1 MKSQTLARGIACL
14 LASCA
19 VVGAST
25 TAFAD
30 PTAREC
36 AAASEDAL
44 SLRKQEKLKDAKDRL
59 LVCSAS
65 SCPAEVRDECSH
77 RMTDLTAAQ
86 PTVVFDVKDAQ
97 GGDLS
102 AVRVSLDGA
111 LLIDHLGGGAVTVD
125 PGEHTFRFEASGQ
138 TIEKKF
144 VIREAEKGR
153 TLSIAFGGATPAAA
167 PVPAPALAPAPAA
180 TPAPATSAAPAAPAP
195 ADQSAAA
202 PAQSTSSWS
211 GQKTAAIIVGGVGIV
226 GIGVGAV
233 FGAQAFSNWSTAKND
248 CSSQG
253 LCGSGTPADSAKSSA
268 QSAATIS
275 TIAFAAGGAALVG
288 GAILWF
294 TAPSGAVQVGPT
306 VGGFSMRGTF

>member
-1 MKSQTLARGIACL
+1 VLGT
-14 LASCA
+14 
-19 VVGAST
+19 ST
-25 TAFAD
+25 AAFAD

-59 LVCSAS
+59 LVCSAP
-65 SCPAEVRDECSH
+65 SCPAEVRDECAR

-111 LLIDHLGGGAVTVD
+111 LLLDHLGGGAVTVD
-125 PGEHTFRFEASGQ
+125 PGEHAFRFESSGQ

-144 VIREAEKGR
+144 VIRESEKGR
-153 TLSIAFGGATPAAA
+153 TISIAFGGGTPAAA
-167 PVPAPALAPAPAA
+167 SALASTPAAPPPSDQPAA
-180 TPAPATSAAPAAPAP
+180 TPPPAE
-195 ADQSAAA
+195 
-202 PAQSTSSWS
+202 STSSWS
-211 GQKTAAIIVGGVGIV
+211 GQKTAAIVVGGVGIV
-226 GIGVGAV
+226 GIAVGSV
-233 FGAQAFSNWSTAKND
+233 FGVQAFSNWSTAKND

-253 LCGSGTPADSAKSSA
+253 LCGSGTAADSAKSSA
-268 QSAATIS
+268 QSAATVS
-275 TIAFAAGGAALVG
+275 TIAFAVGGAAVVG

-294 TAPSGAVQVGPT
+294 TAPSGSVQVGPT

>member
-1 MKSQTLARGIACL
+1 MKNQTIVRGIACL

-19 VVGAST
+19 ALGVST

-65 SCPAEVRDECSH
+65 SCPAEVRDECAH

-111 LLIDHLGGGAVTVD
+111 QILDHLGGGAVTVD

-153 TLSIAFGGATPAAA
+153 TISIAFGGGTPAAA
-167 PVPAPALAPAPAA
+167 PVPAPAATPASAAASTPAAPPPADQPAA
-180 TPAPATSAAPAAPAP
+180 TPPAA
-195 ADQSAAA
+195 DSA
-202 PAQSTSSWS
+202 SSWN
-211 GQKTAAIIVGGVGIV
+211 GQKTAAIVVGGVGIV

-248 CSSQG
+248 CNTQG
-253 LCGSGTPADSAKSSA
+253 FCGSGTAADSAKSSA

-275 TIAFAAGGAALVG
+275 TIAFVAGGAAVVG